1 MDAAAVRRD
10 ADGAGR
16 AHRPVADR
24 RFKGGGTQRTHRAF
38 DDREAVAAEAK
49 RIGEAGRRLA
59 AERFSIDR
67 FVRDWDAALRLV
79 TS

>member
-1 MDAAAVRRD
+1 MRRLLRD
-10 ADGAGR
+10 
-16 AHRPVADR
+16 P
-24 RFKGGGTQRTHRAF
+24 
-38 DDREAVAAEAK
+38 AEAR

-67 FVRDWDAALRLV
+67 FVRDWDAALRQV